1 MNDNAVIS
9 YIASRW
15 ILWII
20 LLIIASVIFI
30 IFSLIPSIKKN
41 RFYIVAL
48 FVLLTI
54 FIAVPTIQ
62 AVIDITQKSYI
73 TEKVEYYRSDPSNTR
88 NSIIASESVQV
99 TGANGKTLVLIGAG
113 KDFPYGKFTGNV
125 TYAKRSKI
133 IISFVKE

>member
-1 MNDNAVIS
+1 MNDNVVIS

-15 ILWII
+15 IVWII

-30 IFSLIPSIKKN
+30 IFSFISSIKKI
-41 RFYIVAL
+41 RSYIVAL
-48 FVLLTI
+48 FVLVAI
-54 FIAVPTIQ
+54 FITVPTIQ

-88 NSIIASESVQV
+88 NNIIASESVQV
-99 TGANGKTLVLIGAG
+99 TGANGKTLILIGAG